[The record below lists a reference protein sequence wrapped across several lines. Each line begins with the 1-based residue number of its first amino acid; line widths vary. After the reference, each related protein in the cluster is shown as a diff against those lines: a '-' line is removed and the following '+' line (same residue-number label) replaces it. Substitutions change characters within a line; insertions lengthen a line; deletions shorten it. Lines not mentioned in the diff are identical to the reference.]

1 MKINRYK
8 TKLLVCATISLLGC
22 SDGWLETKPLSIY
35 TPENS
40 YVDAAGFESALGA
53 CMRNIVSEFYGD
65 AAPIITEM
73 VQSDICV
80 EGTTNK
86 SGPQQDMDQAL
97 LPSADLSNINTTRV
111 GWFWEYTFNVVKY
124 CNTVISRI
132 DNIEWGKKEDRNH
145 ILGTA
150 FFHRAYR
157 YYRAVHQFGNVPFL
171 DEELTEPKT
180 RLLRS

>member
-1 MKINRYK
+1 MCCNF
-8 TKLLVCATISLLGC
+8 VLGC

-65 AAPIITEM
+65 AAPIVTKWYNLIFVWRE
-73 VQSDICV
+73 QRINQDL
-80 EGTTNK
+80 NK
-86 SGPQQDMDQAL
+86 DMDQAL
-97 LPSADLSNINTTRV
+97 LPSADLSNMNTTRV

-132 DNIEWGKKEDRNH
+132 DDIEWKNPEDRNH
-145 ILGTA
+145 ILGSA

-157 YYRAVHQFGNVPFL
+157 YYRAVHQFGNVPFFRWG
-171 DEELTEPKT
+171 TYRT
-180 RLLRS
+180 

>member
-1 MKINRYK
+1 MVLNRYK
-8 TKLLVCATISLLGC
+8 TKLLVCAAISFLGC

-65 AAPIITEM
+65 AAPIVTEM

-97 LPSADLSNINTTRV
+97 LPSADLSNMNTTRV
-111 GWFWEYTFNVVKY
+111 GWF
-124 CNTVISRI
+124 
-132 DNIEWGKKEDRNH
+132 
-145 ILGTA
+145 
-150 FFHRAYR
+150 
-157 YYRAVHQFGNVPFL
+157 
-171 DEELTEPKT
+171 
-180 RLLRS
+180 